1 MMPLLITEKITGN
14 QNTMVI
20 YDLRPLGSINPTNL
34 KLLNGSFFSL
44 PLLYMAL
51 DAEARRREVVY
62 NSTIMF
68 IFFNKKRLKSTKK
81 MIPFHFQSVFITL
94 SILKCPVAEFYRQL
108 F

>member
-1 MMPLLITEKITGN
+1 MKPLLITEKIIGN

-20 YDLRPLGSINPTNL
+20 YDLRFLGGRNPTNV

-51 DAEARRREVVY
+51 AMEARRREMKY

-68 IFFNKKRLKSTKK
+68 IF
-81 MIPFHFQSVFITL
+81 
-94 SILKCPVAEFYRQL
+94 SIKIA
-108 F
+108 